1 MESARMDYR
10 FTAVLIVLMCL
21 LALFATP
28 AYPGSTQTNTSGSN
42 TAIEGGYT
50 STATTTYQ
58 SGSSSNTTT
67 NSTTNSNIRSAPPTA
82 AAPTVTNSGSDV
94 CLAGASAGVQTF
106 GIGVSAGKS
115 FRDKNCERIKL
126 SRELNSLGMKVAAVA
141 ILCQDPRVFASMEHA
156 GTPCPYEGS
165 IGKAAKAKW
174 KKYGKLR
181 PDYELYVK
189 NLQIKEEADE
199 EEQKQITKDLTKM
212 DSERQIHDVQVK
224 QNIEWKKPR

>member
-67 NSTTNSNIRSAPPTA
+67 NSTTNSNIKSAPPTA

>member
-50 STATTTYQ
+50 STAATTYQ

-174 KKYGKLR
+174 QKYGKLR